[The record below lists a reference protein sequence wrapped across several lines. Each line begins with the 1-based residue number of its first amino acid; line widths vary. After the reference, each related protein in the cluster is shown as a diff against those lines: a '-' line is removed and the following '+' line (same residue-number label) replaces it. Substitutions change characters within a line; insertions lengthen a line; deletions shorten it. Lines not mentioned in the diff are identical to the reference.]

1 MKKEKKTTPYFK
13 EMVSVYF
20 QFFEKKFD
28 FRPSFDG
35 SSPRDLK
42 NILESMKSRSEEKGF
57 EWTEELS
64 GQMLNAFLEQ
74 CYQDVWLKD
83 NFLLFNL
90 NRQKDKIFLKLKS
103 KVNGTSK
110 EGFTREGVVNEFNRR
125 YNQDGN

>member
-1 MKKEKKTTPYFK
+1 MKKEKKVTPFFN
-13 EMVSVYF
+13 EMVVVYF

-28 FRPSFDG
+28 FKPSFDG

-103 KVNGTSK
+103 KNNGSVTDFS
-110 EGFTREGVVNEFNRR
+110 REGLAEEFKRR
-125 YNQDGN
+125 YSS